1 MCVGRGLENKADGR
15 KMGKLNI
22 LFLTS
27 ILNHLLLV
35 FKIFAYA
42 TLNQAR
48 KKRHKLE
55 NIT

>member
-1 MCVGRGLENKADGR
+1 MCVGRRWKT
-15 KMGKLNI
+15 KQMGERWGNNI

-48 KKRHKLE
+48 RKRHKLE